1 MHKVKQNKKIE
12 ILFWRKFN
20 VIINFINSFKMFS
33 SMPFVSMNLV
43 RAPHNLHFWSPSRS
57 NETIPIKYLTLNEFH
72 YAIRQALSNQH
83 SITKFEWDEKS
94 KAYKIEYGTRPLEYD
109 NIECAGIIQR
119 KRYVAGIASF
129 EARRRFQHD
138 EEDEVD
144 WGELVPILM
153 VDLPRSWSK
162 FEFRLYWNHQEN
174 CIQVCGQRLTGDRM
188 AYFDVWRRF
197 DRYFRELE
205 TKQRNLREAALEGN
219 TEGCVSEE
227 YLREYLV
234 CDLV

>member
-1 MHKVKQNKKIE
+1 
-12 ILFWRKFN
+12 
-20 VIINFINSFKMFS
+20 MFS
-33 SMPFVSMNLV
+33 SMPFVNMNLV
-43 RAPHNLHFWSPSRS
+43 KAPYNLHFWGPSRS
-57 NETIPIKYLTLNEFH
+57 NETLPIKYLTINEFH
-72 YAIRQALSNQH
+72 YAIRQALSDQH
-83 SITKFEWDEKS
+83 SITKFEWDDEWKT
-94 KAYKIEYGTRPLEYD
+94 YKVEYGTRPLEYD

-119 KRYVAGIASF
+119 KRFVAERVAL
-129 EARRRFQHD
+129 EARRRFPHIEEQH
-138 EEDEVD
+138 EED
-144 WGELVPILM
+144 WGELLPILM

-205 TKQRNLREAALEGN
+205 TRQRNLREAALEGN
-219 TEGCVSEE
+219 TEGGVSEE